1 MSDAFT
7 LSHSY
12 ALSALLSLARSLHKA
27 ASGQLD
33 VFT

>member
-7 LSHSY
+7 LSHY
-12 ALSALLSLARSLHKA
+12 ALSALLSLALSLHKA